1 MKNLT
6 WVISLGLC
14 LGVSQMGSYV
24 VAADLEGNE
33 ESLYSGNML
42 DPNKWIRRMEQW
54 KSEQDRKSID
64 QMLNNALADLEWPD
78 HGSNDP
84 PKQKVVLQFPGDG
97 DYQSFGWGHD

>member
-6 WVISLGLC
+6 WVIGLGLC

-54 KSEQDRKSID
+54 KAERDRKPVD

-78 HGSNDP
+78 YGRIDT
-84 PKQKVVLQFPGDG
+84 PKQKKLLQFPGDG

>member
-42 DPNKWIRRMEQW
+42 DPNKWIRRMAVSYTHLTLPTNRE
-54 KSEQDRKSID
+54 
-64 QMLNNALADLEWPD
+64 
-78 HGSNDP
+78 
-84 PKQKVVLQFPGDG
+84 V
-97 DYQSFGWGHD
+97 